1 MADVTFDRIA
11 WPRRTARLLFR
22 PATTDDLEALG
33 AIQNLPEVAYW
44 LPSAPGSQAD
54 YLLRMGRDGL
64 LPRTLVLERDG
75 VVVGELYLHLKAG
88 WAQRE
93 VADAATD
100 TEADIGW
107 GLHPA
112 HQGHGYALEA
122 ATELV
127 RVCFEDLGVR
137 RVVAGAFADNARSLR
152 VMERLG
158 MRRETLGVRTT
169 LHRERGWVD
178 STEYALLVDE
188 WRAARVDETT
198 SGASR

>member
-1 MADVTFDRIA
+1 VADVTFDRIS
-11 WPRRTARLLFR
+11 WPRRTERLQFR
-22 PATTDDLEALG
+22 PATPEDLEALG

-54 YLLRMGRDGL
+54 YLLRMGREGL

-75 VVVGELYLHLKAG
+75 AVIGELYLHLRAG

-93 VADAATD
+93 VADRATGS
-100 TEADIGW
+100 EADIGW

-112 HQGHGYALEA
+112 QQGHGYATEA
-122 ATELV
+122 ARELV
-127 RVCFEDLGVR
+127 RLCFEDLGVR
-137 RVVAGAFADNARSLR
+137 RVVAGAFADNAASVR

-158 MRRETLGVRTT
+158 MRRETVGVRTT

-178 STEYALLVDE
+178 STEYALLADE
-188 WRAARVDETT
+188 WHAQERS